1 MLDWNLEDTR
11 LAIYCEF
18 LQASK
23 TRHLIEYLPLTRD
36 LAVLIGPEVPS
47 IFGFFL
53 KKQIN

>member
-1 MLDWNLEDTR
+1 VLDWNLEDTR

-23 TRHLIEYLPLTRD
+23 TRHLIEYLPLIRD
-36 LAVLIGPEVPS
+36 LAVPIGPEVPS